1 MIKFVLT
8 KNLLLLPS
16 GRGRGSICTWIRS
29 CGKIRFFV
37 SFLLVLKDMRLLLLG
52 KCIWCPLFQTFMT
65 KYTRTLN
72 VHDSWSNRWRNT
84 IREKRRTICETQIA
98 SATGRVYVII
108 TDYLWDGI
116 LKLLHFSTVSTKWA
130 PWNSVILQCKSR
142 LASCA
147 LTWQAIRATASGWF
161 NFNPRASRFWARN
174 PVWWIRSPSSSRGL
188 SLMTKNSW
196 IRS

>member
-1 MIKFVLT
+1 MFFRVFPTSFKRCAIIVVRKVYLVSFAS
-8 KNLLLLPS
+8 N
-16 GRGRGSICTWIRS
+16 IHD
-29 CGKIRFFV
+29 KIRMDTEYAW
-37 SFLLVLKDMRLLLLG
+37 LVIEQMEE
-52 KCIWCPLFQTFMT
+52 
-65 KYTRTLN
+65 
-72 VHDSWSNRWRNT
+72 HNT
-84 IREKRRTICETQIA
+84 WEKRRTICEMQIA

-147 LTWQAIRATASGWF
+147 LTWQAMRATASGWF

-188 SLMTKNSW
+188 SLMTESSW

>member
-1 MIKFVLT
+1 M
-8 KNLLLLPS
+8 
-16 GRGRGSICTWIRS
+16 
-29 CGKIRFFV
+29 
-37 SFLLVLKDMRLLLLG
+37 
-52 KCIWCPLFQTFMT
+52 
-65 KYTRTLN
+65 
-72 VHDSWSNRWRNT
+72 
-84 IREKRRTICETQIA
+84 QIA
-98 SATGRVYVII
+98 SATGRVYVIV

-116 LKLLHFSTVSTKWA
+116 QKLLHFSTVSTKWA

-196 IRS
+196 LRAPTRPNQPNKRADLIRTRKQQTGIAYTTGHPNLRHRLPILGNSSLWPCIIFVRHSGEKARANVRKRENYLNHDLIVCSISYSSTLRLK